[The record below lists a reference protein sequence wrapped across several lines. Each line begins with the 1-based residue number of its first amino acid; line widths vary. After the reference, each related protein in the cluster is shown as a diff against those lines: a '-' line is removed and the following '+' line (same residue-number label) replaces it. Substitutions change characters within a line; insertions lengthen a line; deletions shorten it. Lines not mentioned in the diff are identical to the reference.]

1 MTSLEQL
8 VTALGTQVQAGKAL
22 QSGDLVRLQKKYRRS
37 PTSKRAFFTKAEI
50 WAQVQKA
57 AWWAKL
63 ASEQRKQVARFL
75 QVKPIRTQSGV
86 ATVTILTKP
95 WPCPGKC
102 IFCPADVRM
111 PKSYL
116 ANEPGAQR
124 AELNFFDPYLQVNN
138 RLQTLQ
144 QMGHKLDKVEVIVLG
159 GTWDAYPDN
168 YQRWFV
174 KEVYQ
179 ALNDFADEEQKRLSV
194 IRRRQFY
201 DDLVAK
207 LNGKEAILT
216 DKPEENKQRWHD
228 YQRQVNL
235 GEKSYNQLLGDVYLH
250 SAWEQAV
257 AAREGASWVELAQA
271 QEINS
276 HSQCRNVGLVV
287 ETRPDEITWQRA
299 MKYRRLGCTK
309 IQLGIQSVKQEIL
322 DANKREISVEK
333 MAQALAILRLFGF
346 KLHVHFMANLYQ
358 ATPESDI
365 GDFAQLVTDERF
377 LPDEIKL
384 YPCALLD
391 SSELINYYQDGRWQ
405 PYSEAQLLQVLKA
418 NMLVAPEYVRI
429 SRMIRDFSAHDIVD
443 GNKKTNFRQLVDR
456 QLFGEGKKSR
466 EIRSREIRG
475 RAVKLDEL
483 QLKVLPYSTSVSQE
497 YFLQYVTSDGAIAG
511 FLRLSLS
518 ERARAEKLLGK
529 QNDKWQLLNDQ
540 AAMIREV
547 HVYGRV
553 STLGQKGSS
562 QHLGLGRKLLERAE
576 KIAREHSRNII
587 RVISAIGTREY
598 YGKLGYELVG
608 YYQEK
613 KLS

>member
-124 AELNFFDPYLQVNN
+124 AELNFLDPYLQVNN

-194 IRRRQFY
+194 IRR
-201 DDLVAK
+201 
-207 LNGKEAILT
+207 
-216 DKPEENKQRWHD
+216 
-228 YQRQVNL
+228 
-235 GEKSYNQLLGDVYLH
+235 
-250 SAWEQAV
+250 
-257 AAREGASWVELAQA
+257 
-271 QEINS
+271 
-276 HSQCRNVGLVV
+276 
-287 ETRPDEITWQRA
+287 
-299 MKYRRLGCTK
+299 
-309 IQLGIQSVKQEIL
+309 
-322 DANKREISVEK
+322 
-333 MAQALAILRLFGF
+333 
-346 KLHVHFMANLYQ
+346 
-358 ATPESDI
+358 
-365 GDFAQLVTDERF
+365 
-377 LPDEIKL
+377 
-384 YPCALLD
+384 
-391 SSELINYYQDGRWQ
+391 
-405 PYSEAQLLQVLKA
+405 
-418 NMLVAPEYVRI
+418 
-429 SRMIRDFSAHDIVD
+429 
-443 GNKKTNFRQLVDR
+443 
-456 QLFGEGKKSR
+456 
-466 EIRSREIRG
+466 
-475 RAVKLDEL
+475 
-483 QLKVLPYSTSVSQE
+483 
-497 YFLQYVTSDGAIAG
+497 
-511 FLRLSLS
+511 
-518 ERARAEKLLGK
+518 
-529 QNDKWQLLNDQ
+529 
-540 AAMIREV
+540 
-547 HVYGRV
+547 
-553 STLGQKGSS
+553 
-562 QHLGLGRKLLERAE
+562 
-576 KIAREHSRNII
+576 
-587 RVISAIGTREY
+587 
-598 YGKLGYELVG
+598 
-608 YYQEK
+608 
-613 KLS
+613 